1 MESDPCTPNN
11 FTHDKCCGISVEI
24 SQGCIMSKCPE
35 CGKRIEHNIIE
46 MIHRGAWFEET
57 LPLKQNYLQRFYG
70 MSVLEACIYYRR
82 FEFLESLISRDLVDR
97 TDKKAMDVAITEYD
111 TESIKKLKENGHVF
125 DYQTT
130 EHLIDEFPFLTFQE
144 ADVILRL

>member
-1 MESDPCTPNN
+1 
-11 FTHDKCCGISVEI
+11 
-24 SQGCIMSKCPE
+24 
-35 CGKRIEHNIIE
+35 